1 MNDTFILNVNKLYRN
16 KTYLEKYGSSV
27 SITVIVIIAF
37 LLVFSY
43 FNIKSNINELKD
55 DWNNIRCR
63 PGIIPFAGMINKD
76 PNDTV
81 FESTSKNF
89 SVCTNLI
96 LKSIVDVF
104 TKPIISTIESLTSGL
119 QKLAAS
125 GGGLQTLA
133 ANIIKKMTTAGHSR
147 LPVFKGAL
155 DKVLGVIHIKDITSK
170 ISKNGDLWGIAQS
183 R

>member
-81 FESTSKNF
+81 LESTSKNF

-104 TKPIISTIESLTSGL
+104 TKPIISTIESLTSSL
-119 QKLAAS
+119 KKLASS
-125 GGGLQTLA
+125 G
-133 ANIIKKMTTAGHSR
+133 
-147 LPVFKGAL
+147 
-155 DKVLGVIHIKDITSK
+155 
-170 ISKNGDLWGIAQS
+170 
-183 R
+183 